1 MKIIFLCTA
10 NSCRSQIAEA
20 WARHLLPNDWE
31 IRSAGLVTYPVT
43 SRTQAV
49 MAEVGI
55 DVAGQESKPLDEFD
69 LDFFD
74 LVITLSEEAG
84 RFLPAL
90 SQPERHVHR
99 PLEDPMSAE
108 GTEAEITGAFR
119 QAREE
124 IRRLVERLAA
134 SQIAADEEDKN

>member
-20 WARHLLPNDWE
+20 WARHLLPSGWE
-31 IRSAGLVTYPVT
+31 ILSAGLVTYPIT
-43 SRTQAV
+43 SRTRAV
-49 MAEVGI
+49 MAEAGI
-55 DVAGQESKPLDEFD
+55 DMAGQKSKSLDGFD
-69 LDFFD
+69 LDSFD

-99 PLEDPMSAE
+99 ELDDPMSAE
-108 GTEAEITGAFR
+108 GSEDETTAAFR
-119 QAREE
+119 RAREE
-124 IRRLVERLAA
+124 IRQLVERLAA
-134 SQIAADEEDKN
+134 SQIAADKEDKN